1 MSSVTYVSV
10 VNIASKNCILSKKRK
25 EVFLNFFA
33 VAVSDPLGT
42 YDFIFFLAF
51 T

>member
-1 MSSVTYVSV
+1 MQNVAYVSV
-10 VNIASKNCILSKKRK
+10 ANATSKNCICSKKRK

-42 YDFIFFLAF
+42 YALIFFLAF
-51 T
+51 I